1 MRPLQAD
8 PLGLVPGNNDYEW
21 ENDGPMDAADPSG
34 LAEQPS
40 IPIPAPWQPKPTEL
54 PPVPF
59 GGLLLF
65 PGVEFHAGQWLPDQ
79 FTLRGYGSLYFQDLL
94 EFKFSQPLGY
104 EYPELVF
111 DYKNWLFGGNEES
124 PLIVLDGYYKSLEDA
139 HVNLGVK
146 WDESHSFRLDYT
158 SCGDEDIL
166 YTGGKWKTDYADLFF
181 TFDYSFRNLNY
192 KTVWNVGASK
202 EFETPWGPFSY
213 FIAASGDKGFG
224 TGWIY
229 NPSFGVD
236 TGFIFGNRSVVYFR
250 AQLPSGRFRKCRH
263 ERTELSRLPRTRRTP
278 GGVGDARASTR
289 SATRPERLELVA
301 AAFGQSAAGAHARR
315 QNAHRQKTRRP
326 TRPSAHPCA
335 AVCRRNAWPK
345 SSPSFPRSAI
355 IARRRCRLKPDPTIL
370 NPLGIRSPNCLP

>member
-1 MRPLQAD
+1 MPFVPDTFSFRDASGNVVERYVYTPYGAVTVLTPSWAARGTSSYNWIYFFQGKRYDAATGLYDSRERAYSPTLMRPLQAD

-224 TGWIY
+224 
-229 NPSFGVD
+229 
-236 TGFIFGNRSVVYFR
+236 
-250 AQLPSGRFRKCRH
+250 
-263 ERTELSRLPRTRRTP
+263 
-278 GGVGDARASTR
+278 
-289 SATRPERLELVA
+289 
-301 AAFGQSAAGAHARR
+301 
-315 QNAHRQKTRRP
+315 
-326 TRPSAHPCA
+326 
-335 AVCRRNAWPK
+335 
-345 SSPSFPRSAI
+345 
-355 IARRRCRLKPDPTIL
+355 
-370 NPLGIRSPNCLP
+370 